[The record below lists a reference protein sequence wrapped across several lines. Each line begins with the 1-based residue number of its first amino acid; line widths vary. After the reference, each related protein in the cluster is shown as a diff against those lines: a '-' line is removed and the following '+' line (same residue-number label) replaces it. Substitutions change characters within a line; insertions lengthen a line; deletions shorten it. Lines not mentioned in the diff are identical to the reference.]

1 MSERRHFT
9 HARWRARAH
18 CPCLVYHVPVSET
31 LESNRASTPSARRK
45 WRIGLKGK
53 TDREERARLRERE
66 RERERLLKGNRSAL
80 VVEVSDATRAPC
92 AATLW
97 SEKKRGKKDSRST
110 FHRACSSSGI
120 EGKTPKGTYA
130 GTLDD
135 DDNDNDDDD
144 DDDDDDDPLLRESTR
159 AYARRSK
166 KPVLNDTKGG
176 GRGKRERNFHPV
188 VARLTRVDLT
198 PARRE

>member
-66 RERERLLKGNRSAL
+66 REREKEREA
-80 VVEVSDATRAPC
+80 VEREPQRVGSGGKRRDTRAVRRYS
-92 AATLW
+92 LVR
-97 SEKKRGKKDSRST
+97 EKTGKK
-110 FHRACSSSGI
+110 
-120 EGKTPKGTYA
+120 K
-130 GTLDD
+130 
-135 DDNDNDDDD
+135 
-144 DDDDDDDPLLRESTR
+144 
-159 AYARRSK
+159 
-166 KPVLNDTKGG
+166 
-176 GRGKRERNFHPV
+176 
-188 VARLTRVDLT
+188 
-198 PARRE
+198 